1 MAVGKS
7 CWNWG
12 FNTSLEGV
20 EISTQYVY
28 FLHAIACVLNAWTGM
43 NFALFGAES
52 LLRHLTDSSSFL
64 GGRIGKIG
72 ALSWEEVTAGVS
84 AAEF

>member
-20 EISTQYVY
+20 EISTQDVY
-28 FLHAIACVLNAWTGM
+28 FFHAIACVL
-43 NFALFGAES
+43 S
-52 LLRHLTDSSSFL
+52 
-64 GGRIGKIG
+64 
-72 ALSWEEVTAGVS
+72 V
-84 AAEF
+84 